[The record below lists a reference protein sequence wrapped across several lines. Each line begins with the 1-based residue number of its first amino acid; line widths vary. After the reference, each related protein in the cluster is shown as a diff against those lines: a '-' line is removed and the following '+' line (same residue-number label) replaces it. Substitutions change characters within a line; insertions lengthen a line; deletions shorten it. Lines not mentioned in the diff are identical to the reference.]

1 METKAPF
8 IPMEDFMRN
17 PEKSSFQIS
26 PNGNYVAF
34 MKPWENRM
42 NVFVMDMNTLKE
54 ERLTSSETRG
64 IYGFTW
70 LTDNRIGYVKDDGGN
85 ENMHFYAVNING
97 TNEMDLTPFENIQAR
112 IIDDLEDD
120 QNLSLIHI

>member
-1 METKAPF
+1 METKAPL

-34 MKPWENRM
+34 MKPWKTRM
-42 NVFVMDMNTLKE
+42 NVFVKDMKANKE
-54 ERLTSSETRG
+54 ERLTASEKRG

-70 LTDNRIGYVKDDGGN
+70 LTSKRIGYVKDDG
-85 ENMHFYAVNING
+85 
-97 TNEMDLTPFENIQAR
+97 
-112 IIDDLEDD
+112 
-120 QNLSLIHI
+120 LSLIHI